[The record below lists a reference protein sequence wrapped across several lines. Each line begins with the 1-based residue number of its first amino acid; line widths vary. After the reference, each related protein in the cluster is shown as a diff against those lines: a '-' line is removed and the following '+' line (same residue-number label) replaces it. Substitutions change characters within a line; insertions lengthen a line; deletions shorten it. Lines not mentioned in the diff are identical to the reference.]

1 MTKDNSIYL
10 GHIKEA
16 IANIISF
23 VQNID
28 RENFL
33 ENRLVQDAT
42 IRNLEIIGEASKYIS
57 FEFRDNHPEI
67 EWKKMAGMRD
77 RLIHQYMGVDTQTIL
92 NLINMAILKIDHW
105 VKLHSYYGE

>member
-10 GHIKEA
+10 SHIKEA

-23 VQNID
+23 IQDID

-42 IRNLEIIGEASKYIS
+42 IRNLEIIGEASKNITAK
-57 FEFRDNHPEI
+57 FRDNHPEI

-77 RLIHQYMGVDTQTIL
+77 KLIHQYMGVDIL
-92 NLINMAILKIDHW
+92 AVWGVIEEVLPTLDEQIS
-105 VKLHSYYGE
+105 KLLDDF

>member
-16 IANIISF
+16 ITNITSF
-23 VQNID
+23 IQNID

-42 IRNLEIIGEASKYIS
+42 IRNLEIIGEAAKNIS
-57 FEFRDNHPEI
+57 IEFRNNHPEI

-77 RLIHQYMGVDTQTIL
+77 RLIHQYMGVDILAVWGVIEEVLPKLNEQITQL
-92 NLINMAILKIDHW
+92 LDDF
-105 VKLHSYYGE
+105 